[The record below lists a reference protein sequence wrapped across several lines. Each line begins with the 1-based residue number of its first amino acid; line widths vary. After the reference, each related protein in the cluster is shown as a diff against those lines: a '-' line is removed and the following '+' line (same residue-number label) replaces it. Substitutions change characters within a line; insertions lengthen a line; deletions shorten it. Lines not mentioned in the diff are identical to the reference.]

1 MIANA
6 YVTIW
11 SVNENEDGRIT
22 ARFSESNKDKNTGEY
37 KTTFTGYAVIRDK
50 AIANTIA
57 DNWRGEKG
65 AFGNATLAL
74 SNWYDKVAKKE
85 HSNICMLGFEPYK
98 AEDKKINLG

>member
-11 SVNENEDGRIT
+11 NVHENVGGIIT

-50 AIANTIA
+50 AIAETIA

-65 AFGNATLAL
+65 VFGNATLAI
-74 SNWYDKVAKKE
+74 SNWYDKDAKKE
-85 HSNICMLGFEPYK
+85 HTYITMLGFEPHK